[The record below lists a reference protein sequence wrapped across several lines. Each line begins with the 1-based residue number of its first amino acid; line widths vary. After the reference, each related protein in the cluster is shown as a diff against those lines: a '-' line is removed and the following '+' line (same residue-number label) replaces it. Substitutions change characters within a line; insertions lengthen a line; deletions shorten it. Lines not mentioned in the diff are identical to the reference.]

1 VRRGG
6 AKSGRDSAGDAGAL
20 YMAAHRGSA
29 ANPRRDSR
37 IGTLA
42 ARPGL
47 PGNEVRPLVHGAA
60 YFADLAAE
68 VRKLRAGDLQL
79 FTDWRGDAHERLAGD
94 GCAVAEICATPH
106 GAAYWSGPWC
116 GDRIWTI
123 SSSASGENRH
133 LGEDIEAA
141 AGKCLPDMR
150 VRPGGSHH
158 QKFAVLRHN
167 GRPEENV
174 AFVDYSCG
182 PGPCQP
188 G

>member
-1 VRRGG
+1 
-6 AKSGRDSAGDAGAL
+6 
-20 YMAAHRGSA
+20 M
-29 ANPRRDSR
+29 
-37 IGTLA
+37 
-42 ARPGL
+42 
-47 PGNEVRPLVHGAA
+47 HGAA

-79 FTDWRGDAHERLAGD
+79 VTDWRGEPTSGWPVTAGPSPRFVRRRT
-94 GCAVAEICATPH
+94 APRT
-106 GAAYWSGPWC
+106 WSGPWC

-133 LGEDIEAA
+133 LGEDIEAG

-174 AFVDYSCG
+174 AFVDYSCR
-182 PGPCQP
+182 PGQC
-188 G
+188 